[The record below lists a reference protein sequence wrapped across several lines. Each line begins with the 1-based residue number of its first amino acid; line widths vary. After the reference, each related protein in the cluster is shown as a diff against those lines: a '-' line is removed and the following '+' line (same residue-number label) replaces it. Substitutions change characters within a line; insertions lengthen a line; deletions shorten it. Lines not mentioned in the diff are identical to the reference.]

1 MNLKVLY
8 ELVDDGQRQLFVSVD
23 DGRCTCESLDI
34 VLIKCCVLQCM
45 YHPYINTHR
54 CIMNNFVGP

>member
-34 VLIKCCVLQCM
+34 VLSVVYCSACTTPI
-45 YHPYINTHR
+45 
-54 CIMNNFVGP
+54 